1 MYFIMLGQMVLSGEK
16 HMANWAL
23 EGFLSSVDF
32 LLVWRVRLLALVN
45 TLLQSSHRCALGA
58 LGDQN
63 VPADVA

>member
-32 LLVWRVRLLALVN
+32 LLVAGEVACLGEYFIAVF
-45 TLLQSSHRCALGA
+45 TSVCPRCPWGPKRAS
-58 LGDQN
+58 
-63 VPADVA
+63 